1 VPVAADGSNLPHGG
15 VNDGRYWLEDLPEDE
30 HLREKVRPEGRPCQR
45 EGIRAGEA
53 DAPPCM
59 WFFCPFNG
67 PTRARI
73 IPFFEEHPLWPDRR
87 ARRLL
92 GAPHAAGKQL
102 HQGAPPDAQRRRL
115 VDTSQLEYLDGR
127 GRWRVRIL
135 PQGKAGAAG
144 GPDFGVWDTERLR
157 HGEQVRHRLL
167 RSVRGGVSG
176 NTSAPAWF
184 EFKRQWGP
192 RVVYNTR
199 RALNKVARWWLF
211 AWWAREPLV
220 KNLFV
225 GEGATGPKKHGNWAT
240 LMGAQIRMMLC
251 VGTGR
256 MPATR
261 VVHTKVIQGMQGMQ
275 KIFRIC
281 RVCNS

>member
-115 VDTSQLEYLDGR
+115 VDTSQLEYLDGQGSVACTHSTPGQGWCCRRPGFR
-127 GRWRVRIL
+127 GLGYGTTATRGTGSTPAAPIGARWCQREYLGARVVRVQAPVGAKGRVQHPARAQQSCAVVAL
-135 PQGKAGAAG
+135 CVVGAGAAR
-144 GPDFGVWDTERLR
+144 E
-157 HGEQVRHRLL
+157 E
-167 RSVRGGVSG
+167 SVRRGRGDGAQEAWQLGNADGGTNQDDALRRNGKNACYAGCSYK
-176 NTSAPAWF
+176 S
-184 EFKRQWGP
+184 
-192 RVVYNTR
+192 NTR
-199 RALNKVARWWLF
+199 NAGYA
-211 AWWAREPLV
+211 
-220 KNLFV
+220 
-225 GEGATGPKKHGNWAT
+225 KK
-240 LMGAQIRMMLC
+240 I
-251 VGTGR
+251 
-256 MPATR
+256 
-261 VVHTKVIQGMQGMQ
+261 
-275 KIFRIC
+275 
-281 RVCNS
+281 